1 MFDDGFMSKK
11 SVVKKRRLAKM
22 AKRNRRMP
30 ALAMIRTHRRL
41 QSNIYARNWRSRKL
55 KIKD

>member
-1 MFDDGFMSKK
+1 MSKK
-11 SVVKKRRLAKM
+11 SVTKKRRLAKM

-55 KIKD
+55 KIRD